1 MMKTLQC
8 HKELNVRTSHA
19 FAVQADWLY
28 IWCWPTTSISAR
40 RKWGPS
46 GNGGS
51 MIDTAP
57 VIHNDPVTVIC

>member
-1 MMKTLQC
+1 MKTLQC

-19 FAVQADWLY
+19 FAVQADWLH
-28 IWCWPTTSISAR
+28 IGVGPPLDLGPTQS
-40 RKWGPS
+40 GPS